1 MSPTCRFP
9 YPARRSTRGGFT
21 LVELLV
27 VIGIIAI
34 LAGVAL
40 GPITSGIKT
49 AQHNTAMQASRN
61 IALICFQYSIDNN
74 GVYPSGTNSD
84 GTVVAG
90 GNTSEGIAQQLLIGK
105 YTSDPT
111 IFYQGAPGKIKYA
124 GSGDSGQFT
133 SFTAQNIAWDFT
145 VLQGTTTITGVTS
158 SASDLLPLIWDSGN
172 STLIYPAGGGGTAEN
187 LTLTSQN
194 VFNTDGVAVTY
205 KSNSAQFLRG
215 TTSGG
220 TAVVANFIP
229 AAYNDTNTYKDVS
242 P

>member
-1 MSPTCRFP
+1 MPLSPPTLPFSSRHSG
-9 YPARRSTRGGFT
+9 RSGFT

-49 AQHNTAMQASRN
+49 AQHNAAMQGSRS
-61 IALICFQYSIDNN
+61 IALLCFQYSIDNN
-74 GVYPSGTNSD
+74 GVYPSGTNTD
-84 GTVVAG
+84 GTQSPG
-90 GNTSEGIAQQLLIGK
+90 GNTSEGIAQQLLSGK

-111 IFYQGAPGKIKYA
+111 IFYQGAAGKTKYT
-124 GSGDSGQFT
+124 GSGSGGTF
-133 SFTAQNIAWDFT
+133 SDFAANNIAWDFT
-145 VLQGTTTITGVTS
+145 AVKTTGITGVTS

-172 STLIYPAGGGGTAEN
+172 STLTYPVSGGGQAEN
-187 LTLTSQN
+187 LTLQSSN
-194 VFNTDGVAVTY
+194 VFSLDGVAVTY

-215 TTSGG
+215 VSSGNSATVPIISASYSDTT
-220 TAVVANFIP
+220 
-229 AAYNDTNTYKDVS
+229 TYQDLS